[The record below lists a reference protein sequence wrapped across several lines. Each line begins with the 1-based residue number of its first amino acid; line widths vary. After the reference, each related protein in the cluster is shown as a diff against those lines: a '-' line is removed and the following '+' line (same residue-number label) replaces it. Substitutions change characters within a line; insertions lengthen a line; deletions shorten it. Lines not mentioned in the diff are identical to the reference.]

1 MWMLCWT
8 DCWLFSSVNVCI
20 WAYWQMWVL
29 IGTRVWDVCVCVDVD
44 GGGVRQGGDGEWRCR
59 VSQEECV
66 NWTDGVITSTNAS
79 AFNPVIVII
88 IVINMFFTSHMTN
101 ILPMSVDPLVSF
113 CVWTPSRRILTSSS
127 TSNASSAQKSAPQSE
142 KEEIKKTQRKHL
154 YMCIFT
160 WRLRRKRTKK
170 RRGVSLN
177 RFMNMR
183 LNGFSGGWRKCKGWW
198 WRRKGCDKW

>member
-1 MWMLCWT
+1 M
-8 DCWLFSSVNVCI
+8 
-20 WAYWQMWVL
+20 
-29 IGTRVWDVCVCVDVD
+29 
-44 GGGVRQGGDGEWRCR
+44 
-59 VSQEECV
+59 

-88 IVINMFFTSHMTN
+88 IVINMYFISHMTN

-127 TSNASSAQKSAPQSE
+127 STPNASSAQKSAPQSE

-160 WRLRRKRTKK
+160 
-170 RRGVSLN
+170 
-177 RFMNMR
+177 
-183 LNGFSGGWRKCKGWW
+183 
-198 WRRKGCDKW
+198 

>member
-1 MWMLCWT
+1 MWMGEGW
-8 DCWLFSSVNVCI
+8 
-20 WAYWQMWVL
+20 
-29 IGTRVWDVCVCVDVD
+29 
-44 GGGVRQGGDGEWRCR
+44 DGEWRCR

-88 IVINMFFTSHMTN
+88 IVINMFITSHMTN

-127 TSNASSAQKSAPQSE
+127 SSSNASSAQKSAPQSE

>member
-1 MWMLCWT
+1 M
-8 DCWLFSSVNVCI
+8 
-20 WAYWQMWVL
+20 
-29 IGTRVWDVCVCVDVD
+29 
-44 GGGVRQGGDGEWRCR
+44 
-59 VSQEECV
+59 

-154 YMCIFT
+154 YIYMYIYM
-160 WRLRRKRTKK
+160 KIKK
-170 RRGVSLN
+170 EENKEKERGEFKSVYEYALE
-177 RFMNMR
+177 
-183 LNGFSGGWRKCKGWW
+183 WV
-198 WRRKGCDKW
+198 